1 MELISTN
8 LNTYYPEVVKALKDR
23 NPEFIRKTAAAAEKA
38 GADYIEVGAPNGP
51 SESEELKWLVSVTQD
66 ACDLPLV
73 ICWDGCRDLADVLKT
88 VKKPGIINGICTQE
102 TADIILPLFKDLPE
116 GWRLVLNACAKKG
129 QEDPGS
135 RIEEY
140 APLMR
145 QAEEAGLMPERI
157 IIDPCA
163 GELKTNPN
171 AYLDMEDAMDAF
183 TNVYPESSFVCE
195 PFMITSGLANPD
207 PLKAAFVTMAL
218 SIGIS
223 MMKADVFDP
232 KIREAFFAAQALLDE
247 GDGLKGYQESLK

>member
-1 MELISTN
+1 MARFSH
-8 LNTYYPEVVKALKDR
+8 
-23 NPEFIRKTAAAAEKA
+23 A
-38 GADYIEVGAPNGP
+38 GCLRSAPRHLLGRLQG
-51 SESEELKWLVSVTQD
+51 SGRRTE
-66 ACDLPLV
+66 
-73 ICWDGCRDLADVLKT
+73 DGKEAGHHQRDLH
-88 VKKPGIINGICTQE
+88 PGNGGHYPAAVQGSAGGLASRSE
-102 TADIILPLFKDLPE
+102 
-116 GWRLVLNACAKKG
+116 RLHAKKG

-157 IIDPCA
+157 IIDPA
-163 GELKTNPN
+163 RRELKTNPN

-223 MMKADVFDP
+223 ISMMKADVFDP

-247 GDGLKGYQESLK
+247 GDGRRAIGKV

>member
-23 NPEFIRKTAAAAEKA
+23 NPEFIRKTAAAAEKT

-51 SESEELKWLVSVTQD
+51 SESEELKWLVSVTQE

-145 QAEEAGLMPERI
+145 QAEEVGLMPERI

>member
-1 MELISTN
+1 MLSGRW
-8 LNTYYPEVVKALKDR
+8 P
-23 NPEFIRKTAAAAEKA
+23 
-38 GADYIEVGAPNGP
+38 
-51 SESEELKWLVSVTQD
+51 
-66 ACDLPLV
+66 